1 MKEKQIET
9 QFFKIRPETGREQTI
24 LDVFSQLKKGAD
36 LFQGMTKEPDIA
48 GDFIRD
54 YLDICVKK
62 GLLKTSGP
70 VDKRGFEIDKEY
82 TKVLGIGFR
91 GKQCFLTVMDFGG
104 NVVEKES
111 IQIDLLLKGRG
122 KNKDISG
129 IVREIA
135 GQTRL
140 KNGGL
145 ACAGIAVPEEII
157 EINPKSVNIFAK
169 GIGDIFG
176 CRSYVTTAATAAGYG
191 DRDFDPRV
199 KGEDILYMYSDVGT
213 GVVLKKEMIFEADE
227 YSDEKYGAYLRP
239 WNQFSIVSTT
249 KDLVSRGVGTD
260 IVEMVKGDVDS
271 ITLDVVLKAAER
283 KDELAEDLVRRSGLA
298 LGVRVAYLI
307 NMFNVKFVLF
317 GGEVEKEEV
326 CFIQYVR
333 ESMDKFL
340 SREMLNNLEIIP
352 GVLGEESSSIG
363 AALLCRREIFMEV

>member
-1 MKEKQIET
+1 MKKEQKET
-9 QFFKIRPETGREQTI
+9 QFFKIRPETDREQTI
-24 LDVFSQLKKGAD
+24 LDVFSQLKKGED
-36 LFQGMTKEPDIA
+36 LFKGVARGPDLT
-48 GDFIRD
+48 GDFVND
-54 YLDICVKK
+54 YLGICVKK
-62 GLLKTSGP
+62 GLLKTSGSG
-70 VDKRGFEIDKEY
+70 DERIFEIDKEY

-104 NVVEKES
+104 KVVEKEN
-111 IQIDLLLKGRG
+111 IQIDLLLSGRG

-135 GQTRL
+135 GRTRF
-140 KNGGL
+140 KKGGL

-157 EINPKSVNIFAK
+157 EINPKSVSIFAK
-169 GIGDIFG
+169 GISDIFG
-176 CRSYVTTAATAAGYG
+176 CRIYVTTAATAAGYG

-199 KGEDILYMYSDVGT
+199 RGEDILYMYSDVGT
-213 GVVLKKEMIFEADE
+213 GVVLKKELIFEADE

-249 KDLVSRGVGTD
+249 KNMVSRGVGTD
-260 IVEMVKGDVDS
+260 IVEMVKGDIDG
-271 ITLDVVLKAAER
+271 ITLGVVLKAAEL
-283 KDELAEDLVRRSGLA
+283 KDELAEDLVKRSGLA

-307 NMFNVKFVLF
+307 NMFNVKFIVF
-317 GGEVEKEEV
+317 GGEVEKAEA

-340 SREMLNNLEIIP
+340 SREMLNDLEVIP